1 MKDKGV
7 QMCMQMCLVLTSVMC
22 VYSSVTGIYLL
33 CYVAVLL
40 ITLDIISHNSVRVL
54 QQDLPHVQQPV
65 TLSRFCERPEVLRSV
80 RGDQRNV
87 LNLILILNLNLK
99 SAEIG
104 YLNL

>member
-65 TLSRFCERPEVLRSV
+65 TPEIRQGRPAECVKLK
-80 RGDQRNV
+80 
-87 LNLILILNLNLK
+87 LNLK
-99 SAEIG
+99 
-104 YLNL
+104 LKLKVC